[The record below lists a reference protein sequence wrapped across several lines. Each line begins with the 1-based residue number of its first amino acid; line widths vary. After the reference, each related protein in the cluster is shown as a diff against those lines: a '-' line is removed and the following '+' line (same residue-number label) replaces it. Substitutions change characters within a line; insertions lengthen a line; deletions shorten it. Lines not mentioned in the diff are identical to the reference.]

1 MGFFDGLGGAMTGG
15 ILSYFGQQETN
26 RSNEAIARDATVA
39 SSREAE
45 ANRNWQERMSNTSY
59 QRAVKDMEAAG
70 LNPMLAYQSG
80 GAGTPSGATGMAF
93 QAQMGNALGSAVEGF
108 NRSRS
113 VEAAADK
120 DISQSDVN
128 KEQSSLTR
136 SAVEKT
142 NQETQT
148 GKALELSYKADALNK
163 ASQAKLNTALE
174 AKAAVEAGAIQDQR
188 ARDSATAPLYNVLEK
203 GTQYIKDKVNA
214 AHSAFSNAGIKR
226 REENPRSITIYGDSK

>member
-15 ILSYFGQQETN
+15 ILSYLGQQETN
-26 RSNEAIARDATVA
+26 RSNAVMANQAQAA

-45 ANRNWQERMSNTSY
+45 ANRAWQEEMSNTSY
-59 QRAVKDMEAAG
+59 QRAVKDMQAAG

-93 QAQMGNALGSAVEGF
+93 QAQMGNSLGSAVEGF

-113 VEAAADK
+113 VEASAEK
-120 DISQSDVN
+120 DTSQADVN
-128 KEQSSLTR
+128 KEQSGLTKA
-136 SAVEKT
+136 AVEKT

-148 GKALELSYKADALNK
+148 GKALEASYKADALNK
-163 ASQAKLNTALE
+163 ATQARLNTALE

-188 ARDSATAPLYNVLEK
+188 ARDSATAPLYNILEK
-203 GTQYIKDKVNA
+203 GTQYIKDKA
-214 AHSAFSNAGIKR
+214 QEISSASHSFRFGRKT
-226 REENPRSITIYGDSK
+226 ENPRSITIYGDSK